1 MGKVMLKIYD
11 LIGTVAWKVYKF
23 CDKRTYNIIRKDL
36 MDKAHQRVLWQDFFE
51 DKPSRDFN
59 DVFIED
65 DEEL

>member
-1 MGKVMLKIYD
+1 MLKIYD